1 MSRSAKREDNQT
13 ELARVLSAIEA
24 SGDVLYDW
32 DLATDRLQW
41 TGAVSRL
48 FGDGPEACP
57 RSGDEVHG
65 RINPEDLPRRM
76 SALSMLFS
84 AAGEYDCEYRIRTG
98 GGGFQWVHDR
108 GAAELS
114 PTGVPLRMVG
124 VLRLVTRRKQHEAR
138 LEYLANFDGLTGH
151 FNKLRLREA
160 LEQALAQ
167 GLRFDQGGAF
177 IAIGLDRMGRIN
189 AAYGHEAG
197 DRVVFDIAQ
206 RLDHTLRNA
215 DVIGRLDSDRF
226 GVVLSLCSE
235 EQAHRAAERVLQ
247 AVRQAPV
254 KVGGRQIHVSAS
266 IGLVLFPDHAKTS
279 FDVITKAEGALMAAK
294 AAGRDCIRV
303 YEMTEEQ
310 RRDHLDSMT
319 VGEEVKLAIKDNRL
333 SFAYQPVVDAKSEQ
347 VRFYECLLRMR
358 TPGGALVPANRFVPV
373 VEQLG
378 LMRNLDRR
386 ALDLAINDLETHPDI
401 GLALNISGLTAAD
414 RSWFRTLIGRLKEQR
429 DVARR
434 LVVEITETAALQDL
448 EESASFVAAV
458 RDLGCKVAIDD
469 FGAGYTT
476 FRHLKTLTVDIVK
489 IDGSFVRN
497 ISGSV
502 ENQIFLRNL
511 LSLAR
516 TFGLATVAECVESA
530 EDAAYLKREGVDLLQ
545 GYYFGKPQVHPPW
558 KVRDGAAP
566 HTASETASAAPV
578 ASRHAAS

>member
-1 MSRSAKREDNQT
+1 MSRSAKREDSLT
-13 ELARVLSAIEA
+13 ELARILSAIEA
-24 SGDVLYDW
+24 SGDLVYDW

-48 FGDGPEACP
+48 FGEGPQACP
-57 RSGDEVHG
+57 QSGDEIHG

-84 AAGEYDCEYRIRTG
+84 AAGEYDCEYRIRSD

-114 PTGVPLRMVG
+114 PTGIPLRMVG

-167 GLRFDQGGAF
+167 GLRFDQEGAF
-177 IAIGLDRMGRIN
+177 IALGLDQMGRIN

-197 DRVVFDIAQ
+197 DRVLFDIAQ
-206 RLDHTLRNA
+206 RLDHSLRNA

-235 EQAHRAAERVLQ
+235 EQAQRAAERVLQ
-247 AVRQAPV
+247 AVRQSPV

-266 IGLVLFPDHAKTS
+266 IGLVLFPAHAKTS

-310 RRDHLDSMT
+310 HRDHLDSMT
-319 VGEEVKLAIKDNRL
+319 IGEEVKQAIKDNRL

-358 TPGGALVPANRFVPV
+358 TPGGALVPANRFVPI

-386 ALDLAINDLETHPDI
+386 ALELAIDDLETHPNI

-414 RSWFRTLIGRLKEQR
+414 RSWFRTLTGRLKGR
-429 DVARR
+429 PDVARR

-497 ISGSV
+497 INSST
-502 ENQIFLRNL
+502 ENQAFLRNL

-530 EDAAYLKREGVDLLQ
+530 EDAAYLRRAGVDLLQ
-545 GYYFGKPQVHPPW
+545 GYHFGKPRIDPPW
-558 KVRDGAAP
+558 KAEDEGSQRS
-566 HTASETASAAPV
+566 ASETASALLAP
-578 ASRHAAS
+578 SRRAAN